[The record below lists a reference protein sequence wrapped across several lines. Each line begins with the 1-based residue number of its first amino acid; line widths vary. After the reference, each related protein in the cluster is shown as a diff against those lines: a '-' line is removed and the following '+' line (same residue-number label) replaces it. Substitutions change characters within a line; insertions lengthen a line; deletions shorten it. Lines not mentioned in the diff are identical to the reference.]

1 MTGDRLPVFFLK
13 GVGQGLATAPFRKET
28 LTDPLEPMP
37 TVPEWLASYGVTPG
51 GHVRVRPV
59 RGRLVRPAGPA
70 ETPDGRV
77 PGGRVRGHLRVR
89 GPVSGIACVRRLA
102 GLAPHSVRAGTH
114 GPVGRRRGRRG
125 KEPIMAMDIQDDQ
138 KVVVY
143 KDGVDR
149 YEGLWGN
156 RDEDYDGDF
165 YLLADVEE
173 ADIIVVC

>member
-1 MTGDRLPVFFLK
+1 M
-13 GVGQGLATAPFRKET
+13 
-28 LTDPLEPMP
+28 
-37 TVPEWLASYGVTPG
+37 
-51 GHVRVRPV
+51 
-59 RGRLVRPAGPA
+59 
-70 ETPDGRV
+70 
-77 PGGRVRGHLRVR
+77 
-89 GPVSGIACVRRLA
+89 RRLNRGGDIGVA
-102 GLAPHSVRAGTH
+102 REEPWIRGLYETAGTH
-114 GPVGRRRGRRG
+114 GPVGRRRGRRR

-143 KDGVDR
+143 KDGVDQ

>member
-13 GVGQGLATAPFRKET
+13 GVGQGLATALFRKET

-51 GHVRVRPV
+51 DTSAFDRCEADWYALLDR
-59 RGRLVRPAGPA
+59 RKRRMDAFLAGA
-70 ETPDGRV
+70 FA
-77 PGGRVRGHLRVR
+77 GHLRVR

-114 GPVGRRRGRRG
+114 GPTGRRRGRRG

-143 KDGVDR
+143 KDGVDQ
-149 YEGLWGN
+149 YEGLWRD

-173 ADIIVVC
+173 ADVIVVC